1 MNIKLQIYTKS
12 VCDPMKEVLQGL
24 LSSRADAT
32 KIEHSRL
39 FTKMHSLYRRSKLLI
54 KFGYYPW
61 HKHFIKLN
69 SNKISNREGKH
80 STRFGTLEKI
90 TFQVESEKV
99 CKTIVGEVDL
109 TVMIFRCRLEY
120 LTVMQTDFGFDN
132 LVVGTMGFVSCNFLK
147 VVILK
152 RWK

>member
-12 VCDPMKEVLQGL
+12 VCDPMKEVTRGL
-24 LSSRADAT
+24 LSSRADAN

-39 FTKMHSLYRRSKLLI
+39 FTKMHSLYRRSKLLA

-61 HKHFIKLN
+61 HKHFMKLN

-109 TVMIFRCRLEY
+109 TVMIFRCRLGIFSSY
-120 LTVMQTDFGFDN
+120 ANWFWLRPF
-132 LVVGTMGFVSCNFLK
+132 LVVGTMGFVSCNFFK

-152 RWK
+152 R

>member
-39 FTKMHSLYRRSKLLI
+39 FTKMHSLYRRSKLLA

-69 SNKISNREGKH
+69 SNKISNREG
-80 STRFGTLEKI
+80 TLLKTGKFKGCVTTKI
-90 TFQVESEKV
+90 L
-99 CKTIVGEVDL
+99 IVGPTWPVASIFKPNSIKGVAFGITKLFWDCGIANWAADL
-109 TVMIFRCRLEY
+109 QLSKSIFLK
-120 LTVMQTDFGFDN
+120 LFGF
-132 LVVGTMGFVSCNFLK
+132 
-147 VVILK
+147 
-152 RWK
+152 

>member
-1 MNIKLQIYTKS
+1 MTRDAEKKTI
-12 VCDPMKEVLQGL
+12 
-24 LSSRADAT
+24 SSR
-32 KIEHSRL
+32 
-39 FTKMHSLYRRSKLLI
+39 
-54 KFGYYPW
+54 
-61 HKHFIKLN
+61 
-69 SNKISNREGKH
+69 
-80 STRFGTLEKI
+80 
-90 TFQVESEKV
+90 VESEKV

-152 RWK
+152 R